1 MPKKTS
7 TGTLPMPFAVS
18 NSSPLIHLSMVG
30 HIGFLRRFSSVCIPP
45 AVWREVVEL
54 GGSRPGANEI
64 RDARESG
71 WLRVVEPSDKTLV
84 CLLEQELH
92 AGEAESI
99 ALALEIWPD
108 VLLLDET
115 EARRV
120 AGLYGLPVTGI
131 IGLLI
136 QAKRDRQVSS
146 LAEEMDRLREKGGF
160 WIQDALYQRV
170 LEMERDG

>member
-1 MPKKTS
+1 
-7 TGTLPMPFAVS
+7 
-18 NSSPLIHLSMVG
+18 MVG
-30 HIGFLRRFSSVCIPP
+30 RISLLRRFSSVCILP
-45 AVWREVVEL
+45 AVWQEVVEQ
-54 GGSRPGANEI
+54 GGNRPGANEI

-84 CLLEQELH
+84 RLLEQELH

-99 ALALEIWPD
+99 ALALEIRPD

-120 AGLYGLPVTGI
+120 AELYGLPVTGI
-131 IGLLI
+131 VGLLI

-146 LAEEMDRLREKGGF
+146 LAEEMDRLRGEGGF
-160 WIQDALYQRV
+160 WIRDALYQRV

>member
-1 MPKKTS
+1 MP
-7 TGTLPMPFAVS
+7 LAVS

-30 HIGFLRRFSSVCIPP
+30 RISLLRRFSSICIPP
-45 AVWREVVEL
+45 AVWREVVEQ
-54 GGSRPGANEI
+54 GGSRPGATEI

-71 WLRVVEPSDKTLV
+71 WLRVVEPSNMALV
-84 CLLEQELH
+84 RLLEQELH

-99 ALALEIWPD
+99 ALALEIRPD

-136 QAKRDRQVSS
+136 QAKHEGLISS
-146 LAEEMDRLREKGGF
+146 LEGEMDRLREQGNF
-160 WIQDALYQRV
+160 WIQDALYRRV
-170 LEMERDG
+170 LEADE